1 VPGGTG
7 LEVEGRLG
15 AGFVGGSGR
24 ELDFVLGDVKRW
36 SGWE

>member
-24 ELDFVLGDVKRW
+24 ELDFVLGGCEEMV
-36 SGWE
+36 GWE